1 MIAENPKT
9 WEKGWRVSF
18 VYNRVAN
25 VKKGDKEL
33 KEIPFKHIKRQ
44 GIVSNIGQFLFGKK
58 THIPQDDIRE

>member
-44 GIVSNIGQFLFGKK
+44 GIVSNIGQFLSKYHNKLIF
-58 THIPQDDIRE
+58 IYF